1 MEAEGGGRAADSLFY
16 ESVGGQE
23 YLLAMVTPPTLDAA
37 PKLLPRELI
46 FVIDNSGSMAGT
58 SIAQAKQSLLLALG
72 RLRPA
77 DKFNVV
83 RFDDTLETLFDTAV
97 DASSD
102 NLAIAKH
109 FVSRLDAAG
118 GTEMLPA
125 LEAAL
130 KDATPEDTSRLR
142 QVVFLT
148 DGSVGNEAQLFEEIA
163 KNRGRSRLFT
173 VGIGSAPNSYFM
185 TRAAELGRGTFT
197 EIGSNAQVLERMSAL
212 FAKLE
217 KPVMMGLKAT
227 GQPER
232 ASKLGP
238 IPSPI
243 FMRANPWCF
252 RQSFH
257 RATASFALPAR
268 STASHGRRRSSSK
281 MPRQARASPSS
292 GRGIASL
299 EAKAFAGSSDPDAFD
314 QAIEAVALEH
324 HLVLE

>member
-1 MEAEGGGRAADSLFY
+1 MWKPKAAAVPQTSLFY
-16 ESVGGQE
+16 ESVGGQD

-58 SIAQAKQSLLLALG
+58 SIVQAKQSLLFALG
-72 RLRPA
+72 RLRPG

-130 KDATPEDTSRLR
+130 KDATPEDTTRLR

-163 KNRGRSRLFT
+163 KKPRPLAAVHGGHRL
-173 VGIGSAPNSYFM
+173 SAQLLFHD
-185 TRAAELGRGTFT
+185 AAR
-197 EIGSNAQVLERMSAL
+197 
-212 FAKLE
+212 
-217 KPVMMGLKAT
+217 
-227 GQPER
+227 
-232 ASKLGP
+232 
-238 IPSPI
+238 
-243 FMRANPWCF
+243 
-252 RQSFH
+252 
-257 RATASFALPAR
+257 
-268 STASHGRRRSSSK
+268 
-281 MPRQARASPSS
+281 PSS
-292 GRGIASL
+292 AAALSPRSARTRRC
-299 EAKAFAGSSDPDAFD
+299 SSA
-314 QAIEAVALEH
+314 
-324 HLVLE
+324 